1 MSFVIQNIKENLY
14 FRLCNQEYKQ
24 TKKDTFGILK
34 NMSAGITYGGA
45 RRMCDIFL
53 RLK

>member
-14 FRLCNQEYKQ
+14 LRLCNQEYKQ
-24 TKKDTFGILK
+24 SRYFKKHG
-34 NMSAGITYGGA
+34 SAGITYVGA

-53 RLK
+53 GLK

>member
-24 TKKDTFGILK
+24 SIKDIFGILK
-34 NMSAGITYGGA
+34 NIGVQE
-45 RRMCDIFL
+45 
-53 RLK
+53 